1 MSSTSCC
8 CWPVAKPTTPSAP
21 KCTATCRLWSARTA
35 ASASLCSSATSTAW
49 TSASRAI
56 PATRWAASWATCSAS
71 RSGWTRKCNAEP
83 SRRMQMNSNT
93 LWLIVQRLGAAI
105 VTLLIVSIVVFAI
118 TAVLPGDAAQQ
129 ALGQFA
135 TPEQVAALR
144 IKLGLD
150 QPGVVRYL
158 HWLMNLLGGN
168 FGESVSNAMP
178 VSELIAGRFPKTL
191 MLAATTALVS
201 VPVALT
207 LGIGAAMGRGGR
219 LDGALNF
226 ITLSLVAVPEFLVAT
241 LAVLIFAVN
250 LGWLSALS
258 YGSDVTSP
266 WQFMRTYALPVMTL
280 CCVIVAQM
288 ARMTRAAVIDQ
299 LDSPYVEMARLKG
312 VSPVRIVLRHALPN
326 AIGPIVN
333 AVALSLSY
341 LLGGVVIVE
350 TIFNYPGIAS
360 LMVDA
365 VTNRDMALVQG
376 CTMLFCAAYLGLV
389 LMADLCAILSN
400 PRLRTQ

>member
-1 MSSTSCC
+1 
-8 CWPVAKPTTPSAP
+8 
-21 KCTATCRLWSARTA
+21 
-35 ASASLCSSATSTAW
+35 
-49 TSASRAI
+49 
-56 PATRWAASWATCSAS
+56 
-71 RSGWTRKCNAEP
+71 
-83 SRRMQMNSNT
+83 MNSNT
-93 LWLIVQRLGAAI
+93 LWLIGRRMGAAV
-105 VTLLIVSIVVFAI
+105 VTLLIVSMVVFAI

-144 IKLGLD
+144 LKLGLD

-158 HWLMNLLGGN
+158 HWLLSPLAGDMGT
-168 FGESVSNAMP
+168 SVSNAMP
-178 VSELIAGRFPKTL
+178 VSELMAGRVPNTL
-191 MLAATTALVS
+191 MLAAVTAVVS

-207 LGIGAAMGRGGR
+207 LGIGSAMGRGGR
-219 LDGALNF
+219 LDSVLSF
-226 ITLSLVAVPEFLVAT
+226 ITLALVAVPEFLVAT
-241 LAVLIFAVN
+241 LAVLVFAVN

-258 YGSDVTSP
+258 YASETHSP
-266 WQFMRTYALPVMTL
+266 LQFLRTYALPVMTL
-280 CCVIVAQM
+280 CFVIVAQM

-326 AIGPIVN
+326 AIGPIAN

-365 VTNRDMALVQG
+365 VTNRDMALVQA
-376 CTMLFCAAYLGLV
+376 CTMLFCTAYLGLV
-389 LMADLCAILSN
+389 LIADLCAILSN
-400 PRLRTQ
+400 PRLRNQ